1 MKSQSSWRNGW
12 QFVCCTALP
21 IAARMWVKKSGELMW
36 PASSRRFWSF
46 QAGSMLRKTPGVWET
61 PYQPTPKPSPFVG
74 SAPSRDERLWSTI
87 EFVPAYSTSC
97 MRMGEP
103 EYASQR
109 HIREVERHPRIPASS
124 DPGEVSSRP
133 HDADEVGLR
142 SVRGRRV
149 VLRED
154 TVHELAT
161 AGDADLLEERLHVV
175 AHRVRREVQ
184 LGCDLCRAQP
194 ACDRA
199 RHVELALGQA
209 VRLDDQGSHVP
220 GFRGLD
226 D

>member
-1 MKSQSSWRNGW
+1 MKSQLSWRNGW

-87 EFVPAYSTSC
+87 EFVPPYSTSC

-109 HIREVERHPRIPASS
+109 HIREVDRQARIPASS
-124 DPGEVSSRP
+124 DPGEVSSGP
-133 HDADEVGLR
+133 HHTHEVGLQVAVEGFER
-142 SVRGRRV
+142 EVGAPRQAVVEDRG
-149 VLRED
+149 
-154 TVHELAT
+154 
-161 AGDADLLEERLHVV
+161 GDPDSYGPVGAAPPPAARDDRPCERLGPLTPEKQAPARPGAVPISH
-175 AHRVRREVQ
+175 
-184 LGCDLCRAQP
+184 LDL
-194 ACDRA
+194 DRP
-199 RHVELALGQA
+199 
-209 VRLDDQGSHVP
+209 RL
-220 GFRGLD
+220 
-226 D
+226 